1 MNSQKKNWLS
11 PQKSRRMQNGDLL
24 SSHSHKKREEKK
36 NFFFVTTH
44 IRIHFIL
51 SIFSFHHQHHIVII
65 KAAGA
70 KAAAVMSRAYH
81 RQIQQTKTLKAM
93 RLFDTKH
100 LLFHRF
106 FMLPIKNSYTC
117 AFWYIL
123 YPCTWRVC
131 FFFV

>member
-1 MNSQKKNWLS
+1 MNSQKKLIVSTEVKKDAKWRLIIIAFS
-11 PQKSRRMQNGDLL
+11 QKARG
-24 SSHSHKKREEKK
+24 EEEL
-36 NFFFVTTH
+36 FFVTTH

-117 AFWYIL
+117 AF
-123 YPCTWRVC
+123 
-131 FFFV
+131 